1 MGVRFVPRWEIPIWP
16 IRWPPIRL
24 FYHLYSIRGC
34 CCTRGPEYTF
44 AFAIRIIT
52 FFPDEVFTR
61 WSRRTCFP
69 DGPDGLVC
77 PMGPMSSC
85 SICHLEARFPM
96 GSFPDGPMGFPI
108 RKTLAIWGGRS
119 DGNFLNEASLEPRA
133 SKEREFPIFAPR
145 TLKGWWPAVASY

>member
-1 MGVRFVPRWEIPIWP
+1 MSCHTCMRLHLVPMHMYLVCSGQSTPIRPIGPDGPMGVRFVPRWEIPIWP

-77 PMGPMSSC
+77 PMGPMGSC
-85 SICHLEARFPM
+85 SIFHLEPRFPM
-96 GSFPDGPMGFPI
+96 GSFPDGPDVF
-108 RKTLAIWGGRS
+108 S
-119 DGNFLNEASLEPRA
+119 HQGNLCNKR
-133 SKEREFPIFAPR
+133 
-145 TLKGWWPAVASY
+145 